1 MYEMVMV
8 SSIEVTTMKTSLC
21 TIPLSLTKI
30 PTNIDHQ
37 WVKVNKLNLMLC
49 KVKRGWRPL
58 MLLDPTVDLFKE
70 ASMLFIVVIAIV
82 EEVDAVELFL
92 VAQIKPTNL
101 PEKVIHRV
109 LKVGEVVEEEEDPGV
124 LFIVDQF
131 VAVFILEAEW

>member
-1 MYEMVMV
+1 
-8 SSIEVTTMKTSLC
+8 
-21 TIPLSLTKI
+21 
-30 PTNIDHQ
+30 
-37 WVKVNKLNLMLC
+37 
-49 KVKRGWRPL
+49 